1 MTLHISIATDITS
14 FNKLLLLLCDTPTEW
29 HSPYIGHDVG
39 TQTKTSNYGFFLDCP
54 FVLCFYYF
62 FGCCYIMLQSEQND
76 IFFVGPEDCLGFTTQ
91 PSGYNFDKISETW
104 TVRYIINT
112 FIPWIQRHTG
122 LQGHKNSLFFYSSS
136 WCAWLT
142 SDNTECAKQT
152 NLPWQLSG
160 DGVKSNLE
168 YQQFFSRVQW
178 NQSIIYINSWALNWC
193 GEGWAMIQWPWGL
206 QVEGDD
212 GLSVLPCCWCR
223 CLPCPLQ
230 QGFHKESSVAWP
242 CREWRIA

>member
-39 TQTKTSNYGFFLDCP
+39 TQTKTSNYGFFLDCL

-76 IFFVGPEDCLGFTTQ
+76 IFFVGPDDYLGFTTQ

-142 SDNTECAKQT
+142 SDDTECAKQT

-168 YQQFFSRVQW
+168 YQQFFPGCSGINYIYQQLSSELMWWRVGYD
-178 NQSIIYINSWALNWC
+178 SMAL
-193 GEGWAMIQWPWGL
+193 GSTGWRRRRTI
-206 QVEGDD
+206 
-212 GLSVLPCCWCR
+212 SS
-223 CLPCPLQ
+223 PLLLM
-230 QGFHKESSVAWP
+230 
-242 CREWRIA
+242 